1 MNNKCNGK
9 EKIKKEK
16 VITQRKKK
24 IRKRWNNCSQK
35 NGWTVIRM
43 NFKRYF
49 FLSSSLKAVQ
59 SFDLSDTRPTHGNGP
74 PIFHFVYYI
83 PIYLRLTVKQHIY
96 PCSSHYSHFSY
107 RHLPL
112 FFLAVYLLSLSNLK
126 NNSFLVDRFGR
137 AHGCCSTSGS
147 QLDGLEARFSTF
159 LPCQKTVDTT
169 RTRGLG

>member
-9 EKIKKEK
+9 EKIKKEN
-16 VITQRKKK
+16 VITQRKKR
-24 IRKRWNNCSQK
+24 IRKRWRSCSQK
-35 NGWTVIRM
+35 NGWAVIRV

-49 FLSSSLKAVQ
+49 FLSSSLKEVNPLTYLIR
-59 SFDLSDTRPTHGNGP
+59 DLRMITVHLFSILFT
-74 PIFHFVYYI
+74 
-83 PIYLRLTVKQHIY
+83 IYLYLCLTVKQHIY

-126 NNSFLVDRFGR
+126 NNSLLVNRFGR
-137 AHGCCSTSGS
+137 AHGYCSTSGS
-147 QLDGLEARFSTF
+147 QLDGSEARFSTF
-159 LPCQKTVDTT
+159 LLCQKTVDTT